1 MFLDWTLIRMFQLC
15 HDHES
20 MNSFRTCSSVTN
32 STTVNG
38 PCLKIVGM
46 KPLYK
51 AITPYVLTVFMAHPS
66 PIQSRQSTPITDLVK
81 TEQQGAARF
90 LTTGELSQGRATRVV
105 VVYTTSR
112 GGEVHMA
119 SRGELSLSLKPA
131 HSPSLSKLR
140 I

>member
-1 MFLDWTLIRMFQLC
+1 MFLDWTIIRMFQLC
-15 HDHES
+15 HDHKS
-20 MNSFRTCSSVTN
+20 MNSFRTYSSVTN

-38 PCLKIVGM
+38 PCLEIVGM

-51 AITPYVLTVFMAHPS
+51 AITPSVLTVFMAHPS

-112 GGEVHMA
+112 GSE
-119 SRGELSLSLKPA
+119 ELSLSLY
-131 HSPSLSKLR
+131 LSNQLTFFFFF
-140 I
+140 